1 MNQQQPQNIEVQSPS
16 SNPSCKCECHNEP
29 REPTSMEKW
38 YYTLITTVIFLFVT
52 NPLTYV
58 FVNGTVGRLVGKKI
72 ASVSGCPT
80 MFGLILHAIVF
91 TLIVRLVMG

>member
-1 MNQQQPQNIEVQSPS
+1 MSTQEQRST
-16 SNPSCKCECHNEP
+16 NPVCTCECQSEV
-29 REPTSMEKW
+29 RKPTNMEKW

-58 FVNGTVGRLVGKKI
+58 FVNGTLGRFIGKKI
-72 ASVSGCPT
+72 SSASGCPT

-91 TLIVRLVMG
+91 TLVVRVVMG